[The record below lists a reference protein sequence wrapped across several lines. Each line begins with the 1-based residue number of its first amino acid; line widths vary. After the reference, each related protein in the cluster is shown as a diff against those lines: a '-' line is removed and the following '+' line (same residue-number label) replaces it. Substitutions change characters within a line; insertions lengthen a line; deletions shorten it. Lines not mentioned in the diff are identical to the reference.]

1 MNQLLF
7 VEDDESNRV
16 ALAALL
22 QDAGFKVDS
31 VPSFEEASR
40 LIRAPTASYDAVLL
54 DQTLRDGWGTNLIPL
69 VRSALPKAK
78 VLVLS
83 GTVVSP
89 ATLDEADGALPKGV
103 YFPDLVARLRLLLAE
118 AG

>member
-1 MNQLLF
+1 VNRLLF

-22 QDAGFKVDS
+22 EEEGFEVDS
-31 VPSFEEASR
+31 TPSFEEASR
-40 LIRAPTASYDAVLL
+40 LLRAASASYDAVLL

-103 YFPDLVARLRLLLAE
+103 YFPDLVARLRLLL
-118 AG
+118 GQSR